1 MNTLFRTKNKCL
13 TPLKHLCLAVVAM
26 VVMGI
31 TALNTTAQV
40 VVSYEDEELVI
51 ENFNARPI
59 VLFKNNVTKD
69 ELVKTNSF
77 VFTPKDL
84 YLEPCGINLLS
95 SFEILRG
102 KKTFRGIKE
111 SPKKLVY
118 YFFEDDS
125 PMKISSS
132 DRREVTVTVKQ
143 KPLPVRDETE
153 SVSGSNQTK
162 EESAPITSIYEPPF
176 AKEPVENTETK
187 PVEKPA
193 PPKETP
199 KKVEP
204 KKDKVIFVINP
215 YTDIVNSL
223 VEKCNAI
230 LQNKELSND
239 ERVRAKNLRLE
250 AANLKTEIEKYLESL
265 WEKKNDT
272 KTKCEECDILIKS
285 SNDLC
290 TNLDKVSGRILNS
303 LKKVSDN
310 VVASWKK
317 EYRKEILEPFVR
329 KDSLLLLQIN
339 EEIELRSRQ
348 SLLGWLKVKEI
359 RSQLTEVERNYAKML
374 AESEKFITQKKKDY
388 DDDNDKA
395 VLDNLV
401 NEIPDIYKGIVFYK
415 DSLARIK
422 IPYLI
427 LSLTGFILLLL
438 LIGIIFYVIT
448 IIRNRK
454 IEIREQEMKIT
465 NKTILIEEDDVMEV
479 ISYIVNISDI
489 KEKAGTDYFEVKMS
503 EIFEDTTIQSVFF
516 SRKAIFDIYKFFSD
530 FLKYNDKTN
539 ETGCFLVGRWD
550 FAGSPYQKLYDISIE
565 EVVEPGDDAV
575 YGEYTLNFGAKI
587 GITLNFKIDKLCEK
601 SGKEYVHTAWM
612 HSHPGLGLFL
622 SSQDLNVQSQLAHS
636 QYKGRM
642 LALVLDSNS
651 PDFRM
656 AFFSPKKDGT
666 MNNDNDLKRKF
677 SFEDMYQW
685 AKTPAKVVP
694 PKPETQQD
702 EKPKAEKQP
711 IDRQNYYEIVMQ
723 PNAET
728 ITKVLLHGSAIIDT
742 DMAIMP
748 DKKGLRGYY
757 CGEKQDN
764 EIILNT
770 FVESSDEFDEL
781 NLNNLDCNDCKPVAC
796 FMVETSL
803 ESIAQHASLF
813 SLFELFVIYSFD
825 DEKLFLL
832 TKDEMNNLP
841 LTSDN
846 KTSVS
851 IMKMKQWT
859 RRVR

>member
-1 MNTLFRTKNKCL
+1 MNTLLRVKNRYLIK
-13 TPLKHLCLAVVAM
+13 LKHLCLAVVACF
-26 VVMGI
+26 VMGV
-31 TALNTTAQV
+31 TLQKAVAQ
-40 VVSYEDEELVI
+40 ETEP
-51 ENFNARPI
+51 ENF
-59 VLFKNNVTKD
+59 
-69 ELVKTNSF
+69 
-77 VFTPKDL
+77 
-84 YLEPCGINLLS
+84 
-95 SFEILRG
+95 
-102 KKTFRGIKE
+102 
-111 SPKKLVY
+111 
-118 YFFEDDS
+118 
-125 PMKISSS
+125 
-132 DRREVTVTVKQ
+132 
-143 KPLPVRDETE
+143 PLPVKD
-153 SVSGSNQTK
+153 
-162 EESAPITSIYEPPF
+162 ESAPITPIYEPPF
-176 AKEPVENTETK
+176 AKEPVENTEVK
-187 PVEKPA
+187 PAEKPA
-193 PPKETP
+193 LPKETP

-204 KKDKVIFVINP
+204 KKDKVFFVINP
-215 YTDIVNSL
+215 YSDIVISL

-230 LQNKELSND
+230 LLNKELSND
-239 ERVRAKNLRLE
+239 ERERVKNLKLDV
-250 AANLKTEIEKYLESL
+250 ANLKAEIEKYLESL

-290 TNLDKVSGRILNS
+290 TNLDRVSGRILNS

-317 EYRKEILEPFVR
+317 EYGKEILEPFVR

-348 SLLGWLKVKEI
+348 SLLGWLKVNEI
-359 RSQLTEVERNYAKML
+359 RAQLTEVEQNYYKIL
-374 AESEKFITQKKKDY
+374 AESEKFITQKKKYY
-388 DDDNDKA
+388 DDVNDKA
-395 VLDNLV
+395 VIDNLV
-401 NEIPDIYKGIVFYK
+401 NEIPDIYKSIVFYK

-438 LIGIIFYVIT
+438 IIGIVFYIIT

-454 IEIREQEMKIT
+454 IELREQEMKIT
-465 NKTILIEEDDVMEV
+465 NKTILIEDDDVVET

-489 KEKAGTDYFEVKMS
+489 KEKAGTEYFEVKMQ
-503 EIFEDTTIQSVFF
+503 EIFDDTTIQSVYF

-550 FAGSPYQKLYDISIE
+550 FAGSPYQKQYDISIE
-565 EVVEPGDDAV
+565 AIVEPGDDAV

-587 GITLNFKIDKLCEK
+587 GISLNYIIDNLCEK

-636 QYKGRM
+636 QHKGRM

-666 MNNDNDLKRKF
+666 MNNDSNLKKKL
-677 SFEDMYQW
+677 SFEDIYQW
-685 AKTPAKVVP
+685 AKSPVKVVP
-694 PKPETQQD
+694 PKPEPQNL
-702 EKPKAEKQP
+702 EKPKIEKQP
-711 IDRQNYYEIVMQ
+711 VDRQNYYEIVMQ
-723 PNAET
+723 PNAEN
-728 ITKVLLHGSAIIDT
+728 ITNVLLHGSAIIDT

-764 EIILNT
+764 DVVLNY
-770 FVESSDEFDEL
+770 FVESTEKFDEL
-781 NLNNLDCNDCKPVAC
+781 NLNNLDCNDCKPLAC

-803 ESIAQHASLF
+803 ESISQHISLF

-832 TKDEMNNLP
+832 TKEEINNLP
-841 LTSDN
+841 LTSEN